1 MNLVPRPVQPAP
13 DMIQRALHLEQSS
26 LNDLFNYSAMIVG
39 ECSPLL
45 SSLIEEND
53 RWHHENSQL
62 GKCNA
67 LDMQYIY
74 SIWCGEGAC
83 SLFFLFIVLL

>member
-1 MNLVPRPVQPAP
+1 MY
-13 DMIQRALHLEQSS
+13 IQRALHLEQSS

-45 SSLIEEND
+45 SSLIEENG

-67 LDMQYIY
+67 LDMQY
-74 SIWCGEGAC
+74 SIWWWGGGGGGG
-83 SLFFLFIVLL
+83 SLVVRVA